1 MAPLLLSHIEVPACA
16 LSVAP
21 LLLVTGSALPLL
33 PMLVRMQPL
42 WLASLPFGL
51 FAAAEVLRQLAEG

>member
-1 MAPLLLSHIEVPACA
+1 MPVAASRLDKLMVPLLLSHIEVPACA

-33 PMLVRMQPL
+33 PMDRAADRVR
-42 WLASLPFGL
+42 LPVPMPML
-51 FAAAEVLRQLAEG
+51 